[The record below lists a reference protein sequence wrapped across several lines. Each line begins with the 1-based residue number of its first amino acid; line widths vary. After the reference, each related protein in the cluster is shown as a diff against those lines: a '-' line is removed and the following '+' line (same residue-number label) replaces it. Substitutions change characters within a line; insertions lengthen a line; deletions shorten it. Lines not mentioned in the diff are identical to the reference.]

1 MGLSTVGEGCKRQM
15 EPLIQDIVNNI
26 LPFLQDEVGL
36 RCFFKKKKHLVL
48 TGMPRL
54 HYSSRYGI
62 VSAPTCSLCSLQC
75 SWANV

>member
-36 RCFFKKKKHLVL
+36 RCFFKKKN
-48 TGMPRL
+48 
-54 HYSSRYGI
+54 I
-62 VSAPTCSLCSLQC
+62 
-75 SWANV
+75 